1 MDHDIEGTHP
11 EIGGRIARKYG
22 LDEKTVNII
31 E

>member
-1 MDHDIEGTHP
+1 MDQYIEGTHP

-22 LDEKTVNII
+22 LDEKLVNII